1 MGELVL
7 EVEFVELVLGGAL
20 QELVE
25 GVEVV
30 LALLQIHV
38 IFFFTKSRIWL
49 VNFND
54 LPVAQSPLTSQG
66 GSC

>member
-7 EVEFVELVLGGAL
+7 EVQLVELVLGGAL

-30 LALLQIHV
+30 LALLQIHNGSL
-38 IFFFTKSRIWL
+38 TRSRGLL
-49 VNFND
+49 VNFDD
-54 LPVAQSPLTSQG
+54 LPVVQSPLTSQG

>member
-7 EVEFVELVLGGAL
+7 EVQLVKLVLGGAL

-25 GVEVV
+25 GVKVV
-30 LALLQIHV
+30 LSLLQV
-38 IFFFTKSRIWL
+38 QKSSLTKSRILW
-49 VNFND
+49 VSSEH
-54 LPVAQSPLTSQG
+54 LPVAQSPLTFQG

>member
-7 EVEFVELVLGGAL
+7 EVQLVELVLGGAL

-30 LALLQIHV
+30 LSLLQV
-38 IFFFTKSRIWL
+38 QKSSLTQSRILW
-49 VNFND
+49 VSSEH